1 RPLPI
6 DLQAGARLDWAQ
18 NRITTLAR
26 EVADERGL
34 SVPTGADPLVTAAR
48 WLGQHVEWY
57 RHRDDVREFADEVQA
72 VARVVTGIVEPPAEK
87 RYAGPCSTVT
97 DGEACGADLY
107 AKAGR
112 SVAVCRV
119 CGYEYDVDA
128 QQAWMR
134 EQVREKLARP
144 IEIAGILLQLGFEV
158 GYSTV
163 ARYAA
168 KGLIV
173 AVEVDGEGRSL
184 YRIGDVVDLRTQATP
199 ATRAPS

>member
-1 RPLPI
+1 MS
-6 DLQAGARLDWAQ
+6 DD
-18 NRITTLAR
+18 
-26 EVADERGL
+26 
-34 SVPTGADPLVTAAR
+34 LVTAAR
-48 WLGQHVEWY
+48 FLATQVEY
-57 RHRDDVREFADEVQA
+57 ARHQPWFDEFARDADA
-72 VARVVTGIVEPPAEK
+72 VARVVTGIVDKPAER

-97 DGEACGADLY
+97 DGETCGADLY

-173 AVEVDGEGRSL
+173 AVEVDGEGRAL